1 MKLREIFKINLAD
14 EDLWDDINGE
24 VLLNL
29 KGFLAQQQLYS
40 AAIKEIRTK
49 LEILDEE
56 FQVHYDHNPI
66 HNIEFRLKS
75 PDSII
80 KKLKRKNLEISLDS
94 IWNNIYDIA
103 GVRVI
108 CNYIQD
114 IYYIADLLTKQDDIK
129 LLRVRDYIKNPK
141 ENGYRSLHL
150 IVQVPVFLAKETKL
164 VPVEV
169 QIRTIAMD
177 FWASLEHKLR
187 YKAKENV
194 PENLKKRLID
204 CAEQIAKLDSEM
216 QAIYIESKKLNN
228 VKKGK

>member
-1 MKLREIFKINLAD
+1 MELREIFKINLAD

-103 GVRVI
+103 GVRVFATTYKI
-108 CNYIQD
+108 FTTLR
-114 IYYIADLLTKQDDIK
+114 IYWP
-129 LLRVRDYIKNPK
+129 N
-141 ENGYRSLHL
+141 
-150 IVQVPVFLAKETKL
+150 
-164 VPVEV
+164 
-169 QIRTIAMD
+169 RTT
-177 FWASLEHKLR
+177 
-187 YKAKENV
+187 
-194 PENLKKRLID
+194 
-204 CAEQIAKLDSEM
+204 
-216 QAIYIESKKLNN
+216 
-228 VKKGK
+228 